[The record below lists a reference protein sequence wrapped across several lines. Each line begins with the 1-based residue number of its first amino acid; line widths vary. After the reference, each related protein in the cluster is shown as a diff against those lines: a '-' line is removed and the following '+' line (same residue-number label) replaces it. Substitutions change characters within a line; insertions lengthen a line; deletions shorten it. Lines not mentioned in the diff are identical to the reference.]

1 MPIPGRR
8 HDRIVLDALEAME
21 PEAFSGDV
29 WRVALRGRDPLR
41 GSTANGRWSPAG
53 EFEVLYTSLERDGA
67 LAEIRYRLT
76 LEPVWPSRVQY
87 DVYRIAAK
95 TGRTLRFANVQAL
108 IPLGV
113 DPARYSSFDYTATQ
127 AIAAAARFLDFDSL
141 IVPSA
146 RSPALHLV
154 IFLES
159 FVLGENL
166 TVRETTPVDWA
177 KWRNVACK

>member
-1 MPIPGRR
+1 
-8 HDRIVLDALEAME
+8 
-21 PEAFSGDV
+21 
-29 WRVALRGRDPLR
+29 
-41 GSTANGRWSPAG
+41 
-53 EFEVLYTSLERDGA
+53 
-67 LAEIRYRLT
+67 
-76 LEPVWPSRVQY
+76 VQY